1 MSNSELPPADKT
13 AIKQAINCNNDNAT
27 KDKPNAIKRSFSAP
41 QSPLK
46 IEQQRRGG
54 TIATN
59 VNISF
64 ITEKYSMSRNFKFGP
79 YSNLKNN
86 PSPSFIFQPNTSP
99 TKSFEQSAN
108 IGECG
113 APPPAKRGCFS
124 SLDPGS
130 ISLDPNKYDKPF
142 PYFRRPKAIGSF
154 SLDAKRKFH
163 NDRSQLKFF
172 EEKKLK
178 DSKSF
183 SNAYKR

>member
-1 MSNSELPPADKT
+1 MSNLESSPADKT
-13 AIKQAINCNNDNAT
+13 AIKEAINCNNGNAT
-27 KDKPNAIKRSFSAP
+27 KDKPNAIKRSFSTP

-46 IEQQRRGG
+46 IEQQKRGG

-59 VNISF
+59 VSISF
-64 ITEKYSMSRNFKFGP
+64 ITEKYSNFKFGP
-79 YSNLKNN
+79 YSNVKNN
-86 PSPSFIFQPNTSP
+86 SSPFFIFQPNTSP
-99 TKSFEQSAN
+99 TKSFEQSSN

-142 PYFRRPKAIGSF
+142 PYFRRPKVIGSF

-178 DSKSF
+178 DPKSF